1 LRTDIYFF
9 TQFTADFTLYMIL
22 NMPSFIMVCIGYRHM
37 ESKQYVS
44 QGWLVAVDVITKLT
58 FGAVMLPIVY
68 LIGFLQRKNAE
79 NIYKSLGLILY
90 LLGHL
95 MNMIILSIIE
105 FNAKRSPLK
114 DDRICSWGSSWYL

>member
-1 LRTDIYFF
+1 
-9 TQFTADFTLYMIL
+9 
-22 NMPSFIMVCIGYRHM
+22 M

-105 FNAKRSPLK
+105 FNAKRSPQK
-114 DDRICSWGSSWYL
+114 DDRICSWG